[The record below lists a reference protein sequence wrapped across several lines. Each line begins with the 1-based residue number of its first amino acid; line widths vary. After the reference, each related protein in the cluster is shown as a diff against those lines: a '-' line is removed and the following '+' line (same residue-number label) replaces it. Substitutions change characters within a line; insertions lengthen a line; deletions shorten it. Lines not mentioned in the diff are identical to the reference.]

1 MKVINRAIIMAT
13 TCHANQKRK
22 GTDIPYILHPLEA
35 GIIVANM
42 KFDEDA
48 ICAAILHD
56 VIEDAKISLEAIK
69 LMFNT
74 RVAELVGSQ
83 SEDKSKTWAER
94 KKHTVEYL
102 KTVNDEDIKIVA
114 IGDKLSNMRSL
125 YRDYLVFGDHL
136 WNRFNEKNKIKQGE
150 YYKGLTQSLA
160 DLERFPEYYEYC
172 SLVDKVFK

>member
-1 MKVINRAIIMAT
+1 MAT

-83 SEDKSKTWAER
+83 SEDKSKTWAVKCTHR
-94 KKHTVEYL
+94 VGHK
-102 KTVNDEDIKIVA
+102 
-114 IGDKLSNMRSL
+114 
-125 YRDYLVFGDHL
+125 F
-136 WNRFNEKNKIKQGE
+136 
-150 YYKGLTQSLA
+150 
-160 DLERFPEYYEYC
+160 
-172 SLVDKVFK
+172 